1 MSHKGICLDKSR
13 WQAEEP
19 EVDDNWENRKV
30 GFVSLMQDI
39 SNLVSMESM
48 YRLSFLFFSDYVT
61 IDLTIFDNSGLVSDT
76 MLKFSYFYFLSLL
89 SFHLSLLSIS
99 KVSKY
104 VLNISIN
111 IFCFPKAYIWI
122 WSLLPENQFWVS
134 SVSYV
139 YSSWHTIIWRLLF
152 LC

>member
-1 MSHKGICLDKSR
+1 MTIEKTGKWALWAWCKIFHCQPYFNGEYVQII
-13 WQAEEP
+13 
-19 EVDDNWENRKV
+19 
-30 GFVSLMQDI
+30 FSL
-39 SNLVSMESM
+39 
-48 YRLSFLFFSDYVT
+48 FLWLCDYWFT
-61 IDLTIFDNSGLVSDT
+61 IIDNSGLVSDT

-111 IFCFPKAYIWI
+111 IFCFQKAYIWI
-122 WSLLPENQFWVS
+122 WSLLPENQLWVS

-152 LC
+152 LF